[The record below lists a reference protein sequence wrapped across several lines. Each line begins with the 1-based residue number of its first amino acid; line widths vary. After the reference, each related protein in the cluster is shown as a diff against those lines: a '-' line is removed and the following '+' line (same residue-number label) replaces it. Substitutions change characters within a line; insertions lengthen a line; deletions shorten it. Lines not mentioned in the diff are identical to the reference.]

1 MARKKTMK
9 QMGDEAFDPAK
20 TVGKVAE
27 GVARIPGAVADFLA
41 KRAYVTTKEIE
52 DTMSGNYYGRRS
64 KGLNKLDASGAS
76 LEMMKTWG
84 EKKYSR
90 KNKGGR

>member
-27 GVARIPGAVADFLA
+27 GVARIPGAVVDFLA
-41 KRAYVTTKEIE
+41 KRAYITTKEIE
-52 DTMSGNYYGRRS
+52 DTMSNKYYSRRS

-76 LEMMKTWG
+76 LDMMKAWA
-84 EKKYSR
+84 EKTYPK

>member
-20 TVGKVAE
+20 AVGKAAE
-27 GVARIPGAVADFLA
+27 AVARVPGAVMDFFA

-52 DTMSGNYYGRRS
+52 DTMSGNYYNRRS
-64 KGLNKLDASGAS
+64 KGLNKLEASGAS
-76 LEMMKTWG
+76 LETMKTWG